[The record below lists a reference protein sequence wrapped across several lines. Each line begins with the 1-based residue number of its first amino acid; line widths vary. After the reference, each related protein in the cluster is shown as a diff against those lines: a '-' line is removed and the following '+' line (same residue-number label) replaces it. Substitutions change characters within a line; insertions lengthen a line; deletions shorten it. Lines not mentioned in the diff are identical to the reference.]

1 MPTTIDMDED
11 LKRVTVVVPPGTR
24 WTSFEQAAMIA
35 VTRAPVMTDWA
46 WIIDDQGPMDD
57 IDVAGMM
64 RIGETFRR
72 LAQEPLRRT
81 HTVVVT
87 TDRFFRTWAR
97 VVDLNYGIR
106 KHHAAPTLA
115 AAVALLDQL
124 EARPLPLSPRPNDL
138 SL

>member
-1 MPTTIDMDED
+1 MIDQLSWMSRSTKKGAYNKIDN
-11 LKRVTVVVPPGTR
+11 LVKN
-24 WTSFEQAAMIA
+24 IA
-35 VTRAPVMTDWA
+35 FPD

-72 LAQEPLRRT
+72 LAQETLRRT